1 MRPKGG
7 AMSPRS
13 PKGYGDLGPRPNGLT
28 EMDRANLRALCRV
41 LYRRHGT
48 WIAVAHR
55 LAFRRETIVRFVGMT
70 FSGNMALARTIA
82 RACGLTVEEALDGR
96 FTITAKDEILPK
108 RPAATGKRGA
118 K

>member
-1 MRPKGG
+1 
-7 AMSPRS
+7 MSPRS
-13 PKGYGDLGPRPNGLT
+13 PKGYGDRGPRPEGLT

-48 WIAVAHR
+48 WIAVAHK
-55 LAFRRETIVRFVGMT
+55 LAFRRETVVRFVGQT

-96 FTITAKDEILPK
+96 FTITAKDEIIPIH
-108 RPAATGKRGA
+108 PGKRGA
-118 K
+118 R